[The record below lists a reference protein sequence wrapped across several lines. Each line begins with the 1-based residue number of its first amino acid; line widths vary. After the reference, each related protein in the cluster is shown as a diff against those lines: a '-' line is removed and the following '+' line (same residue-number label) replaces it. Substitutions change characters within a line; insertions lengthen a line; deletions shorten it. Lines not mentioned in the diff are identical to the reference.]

1 LGQRTLRMLHV
12 EADASGGL
20 TMAGA
25 PVAASP
31 VASCVGSK
39 GLEPSAALLALVVLR
54 EAITS
59 LPAPRAARR

>member
-1 LGQRTLRMLHV
+1 M
-12 EADASGGL
+12 AS
-20 TMAGA
+20 A

-39 GLEPSAALLALVVLR
+39 GLEPSDALLALVVQR